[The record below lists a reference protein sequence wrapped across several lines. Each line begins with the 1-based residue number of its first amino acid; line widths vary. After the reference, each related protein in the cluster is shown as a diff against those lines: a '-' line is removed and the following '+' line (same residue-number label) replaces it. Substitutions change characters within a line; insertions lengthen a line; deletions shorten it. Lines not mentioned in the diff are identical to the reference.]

1 MAPPTVGAPF
11 FSKISHLRLPARVL
25 PSRPS
30 ALPPSAASTVL
41 MVNLASRSALYRPPG
56 RTALLWCFV
65 VAALAMA
72 VPHRVQCQ
80 SSDDVHVVPAKKAA
94 PKMAA
99 PGATADDDSLKVHS
113 KPFRAEVD
121 LVLVPVTVT
130 DYLNRPVVG
139 LSKADFSLYEDGS
152 RQLVRSFWCDD
163 SPISVGVILDL
174 SKSMSN
180 KLDVAREAL
189 GKFFELGNPEDDY
202 FVITFADRPTVL
214 ADSTQSIGFIQ
225 ARLADA
231 VAEGH
236 TALLDAIYLGE
247 AKLRQARYKRR
258 ALLIIS
264 DGGDNRSRFTASE
277 LKKMVEEE
285 DATIYAIGLFDK
297 VFKTPE
303 EWAGKRLLTQI
314 TEATGGRTVT
324 LNNPRDLPQ
333 AASEISVEMRNQ
345 YVLGYRSNN
354 LAHNGKWRKIKV
366 RVNLPTHTAQLQ
378 VYSKSGYRAPV
389 E

>member
-1 MAPPTVGAPF
+1 MGNHVSSP
-11 FSKISHLRLPARVL
+11 SLPAAMRKLSLAPLLVL
-25 PSRPS
+25 AVMVGYS
-30 ALPPSAASTVL
+30 LPAQSQAGDEVHIVPEQKAS
-41 MVNLASRSALYRPPG
+41 P
-56 RTALLWCFV
+56 
-65 VAALAMA
+65 
-72 VPHRVQCQ
+72 
-80 SSDDVHVVPAKKAA
+80 
-94 PKMAA
+94 
-99 PGATADDDSLKVHS
+99 ATAPASGLEVDLNVHS
-113 KPFRAEVD
+113 RPFRADVD

-130 DYLNRPVVG
+130 DYLNRPVTG
-139 LSKADFSLYEDGS
+139 LTRADFSLEEDGAK
-152 RQLVRSFWCDD
+152 QQIRSFWSDD

-202 FVITFADRPTVL
+202 FVITFADRPKLL
-214 ADSTQSIGFIQ
+214 ADSTQSIGSIQ

-247 AKLRQARYKRR
+247 AKLRHARYKRR

-277 LKKMVEEE
+277 LKSMVEEE
-285 DATIYAIGLFDK
+285 DATLYAIGLFDR

-303 EWAGKRLLTQI
+303 EWAGKRLLTRI
-314 TEATGGRTVT
+314 TEATGGRTIA

-333 AASEISVEMRNQ
+333 AAAKISLEMRNQ
-345 YVLGYRSNN
+345 YVLGYRPSN
-354 LAHNGKWRKIKV
+354 LARNGKWRKIKV
-366 RVNLPTHTAQLQ
+366 RVNLPTKTAQMQ
-378 VYSKSGYRAPV
+378 VYSKSGYKAPL

>member
-1 MAPPTVGAPF
+1 MPAEKAHPASAPD
-11 FSKISHLRLPARVL
+11 
-25 PSRPS
+25 
-30 ALPPSAASTVL
+30 
-41 MVNLASRSALYRPPG
+41 RS
-56 RTALLWCFV
+56 
-65 VAALAMA
+65 
-72 VPHRVQCQ
+72 VQ
-80 SSDDVHVVPAKKAA
+80 DGLNVHNKR
-94 PKMAA
+94 
-99 PGATADDDSLKVHS
+99 
-113 KPFRAEVD
+113 FRADVD

-130 DYLNRPVVG
+130 DYMNRPVVG
-139 LSKADFSLYEDGS
+139 LSKDDFSVYEDGS
-152 RQLVRSFWCDD
+152 RQQIRSFWSDD

-174 SKSMSN
+174 SKSMTN

-202 FVITFADRPTVL
+202 FVITFADRPELL
-214 ADSTQSIGFIQ
+214 ADTSQSIGSIQ
-225 ARLADA
+225 GRLAGA
-231 VAEGH
+231 VAGGH

-247 AKLRQARYKRR
+247 TKLRAARYQRR

-277 LKKMVEEE
+277 LKSMVEEE
-285 DATIYAIGLFDK
+285 DATIYAIGLFDR

-303 EWAGKRLLTQI
+303 EWAGKRLLKQI

-324 LNNPRDLPQ
+324 LNNPRELPE

-345 YVLGYRSNN
+345 YVIGYRSDNP
-354 LAHNGKWRKIKV
+354 ARNGRWRKIKV
-366 RVNLPTHTAQLQ
+366 RVKAPARTAQLQ

>member
-1 MAPPTVGAPF
+1 
-11 FSKISHLRLPARVL
+11 
-25 PSRPS
+25 
-30 ALPPSAASTVL
+30 
-41 MVNLASRSALYRPPG
+41 MVNPASHSTLQVSPG
-56 RTALLWCFV
+56 RIALLWLFL
-65 VAALAMA
+65 VAALALV
-72 VPHRVQCQ
+72 VPVRVQCQ
-80 SSDDVHVVPAKKAA
+80 SSDDVHIVPANQAA
-94 PKMAA
+94 PKVTA
-99 PGATADDDSLKVHS
+99 PGATADDASLKVHG
-113 KPFRAEVD
+113 KPFRADVD

-139 LSKADFSLYEDGS
+139 LTKAEFSLYEDGS
-152 RQLVRSFWCDD
+152 RQQVRSFWCDD

-189 GKFFELGNPEDDY
+189 GKFFDLGNPEDDY

-214 ADSTQSIGFIQ
+214 ADSTQSIGSIR
-225 ARLADA
+225 ARLAEA
-231 VAEGH
+231 VAGGH

-247 AKLRQARYKRR
+247 AKLRQARYTRR

-277 LKKMVEEE
+277 LKSMVEEQN
-285 DATIYAIGLFDK
+285 ATIYAIGLFDK

-324 LNNPRDLPQ
+324 LNNPKDLPQ

-354 LAHNGKWRKIKV
+354 LAHNGRWRKIKV
-366 RVNLPTHTAQLQ
+366 RVSLPARTAQLQ

>member
-1 MAPPTVGAPF
+1 
-11 FSKISHLRLPARVL
+11 
-25 PSRPS
+25 
-30 ALPPSAASTVL
+30 
-41 MVNLASRSALYRPPG
+41 MVNLASHFTLQVSPG
-56 RTALLWCFV
+56 RTALLWFFV
-65 VAALAMA
+65 VAALALV
-72 VPHRVQCQ
+72 VPVRLQCQ
-80 SSDDVHVVPAKKAA
+80 TVDDVHIVPAKKSV
-94 PKMAA
+94 PKATS
-99 PGATADDDSLKVHS
+99 PGSTAEEASLKVHS
-113 KPFRAEVD
+113 KPFRADVD

-139 LSKADFSLYEDGS
+139 LTKAEFSLYEDGS
-152 RQLVRSFWCDD
+152 RQQVRSFWCDD

-189 GKFFELGNPEDDY
+189 GKFFDLGNPEDDY
-202 FVITFADRPTVL
+202 FVITFADRPAVL
-214 ADSTQSIGFIQ
+214 ADSTQSIGSIRG
-225 ARLADA
+225 RLANA
-231 VAEGH
+231 VAGGH
-236 TALLDAIYLGE
+236 TALLDAIYMGE
-247 AKLRQARYKRR
+247 AKLQLARYKRR

-277 LKKMVEEE
+277 LKSMVEEQ

-303 EWAGKRLLTQI
+303 EWAGKRLLTEI

-324 LNNPRDLPQ
+324 LNNPTNLPQ

-366 RVNLPTHTAQLQ
+366 RINPPTKTAQLQ
-378 VYSKSGYRAPV
+378 VYSKSGYRAPA

>member
-1 MAPPTVGAPF
+1 MRKLSLAPLLVLAVMVACP
-11 FSKISHLRLPARVL
+11 LRAQSQAGDEVHI
-25 PSRPS
+25 
-30 ALPPSAASTVL
+30 
-41 MVNLASRSALYRPPG
+41 
-56 RTALLWCFV
+56 
-65 VAALAMA
+65 
-72 VPHRVQCQ
+72 VPEQ
-80 SSDDVHVVPAKKAA
+80 KAA
-94 PKMAA
+94 P
-99 PGATADDDSLKVHS
+99 ATAPASGLEGGLNVHS
-113 KPFRAEVD
+113 RPFRADVD

-130 DYLNRPVVG
+130 DYLNRPVTG
-139 LSKADFSLYEDGS
+139 LTRMDFLLEEDGAK
-152 RQLVRSFWCDD
+152 QQVRSFWSDD

-202 FVITFADRPTVL
+202 FVITFADRPKLL
-214 ADSTQSIGFIQ
+214 ADSTQSIGSIQ

-236 TALLDAIYLGE
+236 TALVDAIYLGE
-247 AKLRQARYKRR
+247 ANLRHARYKRR

-277 LKKMVEEE
+277 LKSMVEEE
-285 DATIYAIGLFDK
+285 DATLYAIGLFDRM
-297 VFKTPE
+297 FKTPE

-314 TEATGGRTVT
+314 TEATGGRTIA

-333 AASEISVEMRNQ
+333 AAAEISLEMRNQ
-345 YVLGYRSNN
+345 YVLGYRPSN
-354 LAHNGKWRKIKV
+354 LARNGKWRKIKV
-366 RVNLPTHTAQLQ
+366 RVNLPTKTAQMQ